1 MVLTF
6 GRIYAIIDS
15 KKSTERIMEIKRD
28 YYLNKLIQHRKNG
41 LVKIVTGVRRCGKSY
56 LLFHLFRNYLQKSGI
71 QDDHIISIA
80 LDDYGNKHLLDPDA
94 LYRHVK
100 SLIADN
106 ADYYILL
113 DEIQLV
119 KDFESVV
126 NGFMHIPNADI
137 YVTGSNSKFLSS
149 DVVTEFRGRGDEIR
163 VYPLNFS
170 EFYSAYGGDFNN
182 AWLMF
187 CNYGGMPLCL
197 SMQTQEDKAKYLT
210 NLFET
215 TYLAD
220 IINRNKLR
228 GNAEI
233 NELTD
238 VLASSIGSLT
248 NPLKLSNTFA
258 STKKVTLSAN
268 TITAYL
274 GYLQDS
280 FLIEKSLRF
289 DIKGK
294 KYINTPAKY
303 YFVDMG
309 LRNARL
315 SFRQQEYTHIM
326 ENVIYNE
333 LRSLGYSVD
342 VGVVE
347 NVGKENGVSVRRS
360 FEVDFVVN
368 SGNRRYYIQS
378 AYNIP
383 SDEKLKQEQA
393 SLLSIN
399 DAFRKIIIVN
409 QPILSGY
416 NEYGI
421 LMLALSDFLMDPE
434 KTLNL

>member
-1 MVLTF
+1 
-6 GRIYAIIDS
+6 
-15 KKSTERIMEIKRD
+15 MEIKRD
-28 YYLNKLIQHRKNG
+28 HYLNKLIGHKKNG
-41 LVKIVTGVRRCGKSY
+41 LVKIVTGIRRCGKSY
-56 LLFHLFRNYLQKSGI
+56 LLFKLFRDHLISSGVKE
-71 QDDHIISIA
+71 DHIISVA
-80 LDDYGNKHLLDPDA
+80 LDDYGNKPLLDPDE

-100 SLIADN
+100 NSITDGG
-106 ADYYILL
+106 DYYILL

-126 NGFMHIPNADI
+126 NGFLHIPGADV

-170 EFYSAYGGDFNN
+170 EFYSAYGGDFDS

-197 SMQTQEDKAKYLT
+197 SMRTQEDKGKYLT

-220 IINRNKLR
+220 IINRNNLR

-238 VLASSIGSLT
+238 ILASSIGSLT
-248 NPLKLSNTFA
+248 NPLKLSAAFG
-258 STKKVTLSAN
+258 STKHIKLSAG
-268 TITAYL
+268 TISAYL
-274 GYLQDS
+274 GYLQDA
-280 FLIEKSLRF
+280 FLIEKALRF

-333 LRSLGYSVD
+333 LRARGYSVD

-347 NVGKENGVSVRRS
+347 TVGKENGVSLRKS
-360 FEVDFVVN
+360 LEVDFVVN
-368 SGNRRYYIQS
+368 SGDRRYYIQS

-383 SDEKLKQEQA
+383 SEEKLKREQA

-399 DAFRKIIIVN
+399 DAFRKLIIVDR
-409 QPILSGY
+409 PILSGY
-416 NEYGI
+416 NEQGI
-421 LMLALSDFLMDPE
+421 IMLSLKDFLLDPE
-434 KTLNL
+434 KALNL

>member
-1 MVLTF
+1 
-6 GRIYAIIDS
+6 
-15 KKSTERIMEIKRD
+15 MEIKRD
-28 YYLNKLIQHRKNG
+28 FYLNKLIQHKKNG
-41 LVKIVTGVRRCGKSY
+41 MVKIVTGVRRCGKSY
-56 LLFHLFRNYLQKSGI
+56 MLFKLFRDHLIAVGVKA
-71 QDDHIISIA
+71 DHIIAIA
-80 LDDYGNKHLLDPDA
+80 LDDFGNRKLQNPDE
-94 LYRHVK
+94 LYNYVK
-100 SLIADN
+100 SRIVDN
-106 ADYYILL
+106 EDYYILL

-119 KDFESVV
+119 PEFESVI
-126 NGFMHIPNADI
+126 NGFMHIPNVDI

-149 DVVTEFRGRGDEIR
+149 DIITEFRGRGDEIR

-170 EFYSAYGGDFNN
+170 EFYSVYGGDFDK
-182 AWLMF
+182 AWIMY

-197 SMQTQEDKAKYLT
+197 SMESIADKAKYLT

-220 IINRNKLR
+220 IINRNNLR
-228 GNAEI
+228 GNAEM

-258 STKKVTLSAN
+258 STKNVKLSAN
-268 TITAYL
+268 TISTYL
-274 GYLQDS
+274 EYLQDA
-280 FLIEKSLRF
+280 FLIERAIRY

-303 YFVDMG
+303 YFVDLG

-333 LRSLGYSVD
+333 LRLRGYSVD

-347 NVGKENGVSVRRS
+347 NVEKENGVFVRKKL
-360 FEVDFVVN
+360 EVDFVVN
-368 SGNRRYYIQS
+368 LGNRRYYIQS

-383 SDEKLKQEQA
+383 SEGKMKQEQA
-393 SLLSIN
+393 SLLSIK

-409 QPILSGY
+409 QPIMSGY
-416 NEYGI
+416 NEQGI
-421 LMLALSDFLMDPE
+421 LMLSLQDFLLEPE
-434 KTLNL
+434 RVLNF

>member
-1 MVLTF
+1 
-6 GRIYAIIDS
+6 
-15 KKSTERIMEIKRD
+15 MEIKRD
-28 YYLNKLIQHRKNG
+28 FYLNKLIQHKKNG
-41 LVKIVTGVRRCGKSY
+41 MVKIVTGVRRCGKSY
-56 LLFHLFRNYLQKSGI
+56 MLFKLFRDHLLSVGVKA
-71 QDDHIISIA
+71 DHIISIA
-80 LDDYGNKHLLDPDA
+80 LDDFGNRKLQNPDE
-94 LYRHVK
+94 LYNYVK
-100 SLIADN
+100 SKIVDN
-106 ADYYILL
+106 EDYYILL

-119 KDFESVV
+119 PEFESVI
-126 NGFMHIPNADI
+126 NGFLHIPNADI

-149 DVVTEFRGRGDEIR
+149 DIITEFRGRGDEIR

-170 EFYSAYGGDFNN
+170 EFYSVYGGDFDK
-182 AWLMF
+182 AWIMY

-197 SMQTQEDKAKYLT
+197 SMETVADKAKYLT

-220 IINRNKLR
+220 IINRNNLR
-228 GNAEI
+228 GNVEI

-258 STKKVTLSAN
+258 STKNVKLSAN
-268 TITAYL
+268 TISTYL
-274 GYLQDS
+274 DYLQDA
-280 FLIEKSLRF
+280 FLVERAIRY

-303 YFVDMG
+303 YFVDLG

-333 LRSLGYSVD
+333 LRLRGYSVD
-342 VGVVE
+342 VGVLE
-347 NVGKENGVSVRRS
+347 NVEKENGVFVRKKL
-360 FEVDFVVN
+360 EVDFVVN
-368 SGNRRYYIQS
+368 LGNRRYYIQS

-383 SDEKLKQEQA
+383 SEEKMKQEQA

-409 QPILSGY
+409 QPIMSGY
-416 NEYGI
+416 NEQGI
-421 LMLALSDFLMDPE
+421 LMLSLQDFLMEPE
-434 KTLNL
+434 NFLNL

>member
-1 MVLTF
+1 
-6 GRIYAIIDS
+6 
-15 KKSTERIMEIKRD
+15 MEIKRD
-28 YYLNKLIQHRKNG
+28 YYLNKLIGHRKNG

-56 LLFHLFRNYLQKSGI
+56 LLFKLFRDYLTRSGI
-71 QDDHIISIA
+71 QNDHIISLA
-80 LDDYGNKHLLDPDA
+80 LDDYGNRQLLDPDE

-100 SLIADN
+100 NFIVD
-106 ADYYILL
+106 DGEYYILL

-126 NGFMHIPNADI
+126 NGFLHIPNADI

-170 EFYSAYGGDFNN
+170 EFYSAYGGDFND

-187 CNYGGMPLCL
+187 CNYGGMPLSL
-197 SMQTQEDKAKYLT
+197 SMQTQADKAEYLT

-228 GNAEI
+228 GNVEI

-238 VLASSIGSLT
+238 ILASSIGSLT

-258 STKKVTLSAN
+258 STKSVKLSAN
-268 TITAYL
+268 TISAYL
-274 GYLQDS
+274 GYLQDA
-280 FLIEKSLRF
+280 FLIEKALRY

-315 SFRQQEYTHIM
+315 AFRQQEYTHIM

-333 LRSLGYSVD
+333 LRCRGYSVD

-347 NVGKENGVSVRRS
+347 TVSKESDAWVRKPL
-360 FEVDFVVN
+360 EVDFVVN
-368 SGNRRYYIQS
+368 LGNRRYYIQS

-383 SDEKLKQEQA
+383 SEEKMKQEQA

-399 DAFRKIIIVN
+399 DAFRKIVIVN
-409 QPILSGY
+409 QSILSGY
-416 NEYGI
+416 NEQGI
-421 LMLALSDFLMDPE
+421 LMLSLSDFLLDPE
-434 KTLNL
+434 KALNL

>member
-1 MVLTF
+1 
-6 GRIYAIIDS
+6 
-15 KKSTERIMEIKRD
+15 MEIKRD
-28 YYLNKLIQHRKNG
+28 FYLNKLIQHRKNG
-41 LVKIVTGVRRCGKSY
+41 MVKIVTGVRRCGKSY
-56 LLFHLFRNYLQKSGI
+56 LLFKLFRGYLIGNGVPA
-71 QDDHIISIA
+71 DHIIAIA
-80 LDDYGNKHLLDPDA
+80 LDDYGNKALQNPDE
-94 LYRHVK
+94 LYQHIKNAV
-100 SLIADN
+100 AD
-106 ADYYILL
+106 DGEYYILL

-119 KDFESVV
+119 ADFESVI
-126 NGFMHIPNADI
+126 NGFLHIPNVDI

-149 DVVTEFRGRGDEIR
+149 DIITEFRGRGDEIR

-170 EFYSAYGGDFNN
+170 EFYSAFGGEFDK
-182 AWLMF
+182 AWIMY
-187 CNYGGMPLCL
+187 CNFGGMPLCL

-220 IINRNKLR
+220 IINRNSLR

-233 NELTD
+233 GELTN

-248 NPLKLSNTFA
+248 NPLKLSNTFG
-258 STKKVTLSAN
+258 STKNVKLSAN
-268 TITAYL
+268 TISAYL
-274 GYLQDS
+274 DFLQDA
-280 FLIEKSLRF
+280 FLIEKALRY

-333 LRSLGYSVD
+333 LRLRGYSVD

-347 NVGKENGVSVRRS
+347 NVSRESGGEPARNRL
-360 FEVDFVVN
+360 EVDFVVN
-368 SGNRRYYIQS
+368 SGNKRYYIQS
-378 AYNIP
+378 AYNIA
-383 SDEKLKQEQA
+383 SEEKMRQEQA

-409 QPILSGY
+409 QPIMSGY
-416 NEYGI
+416 NEQGI
-421 LMLALSDFLMDPE
+421 LMLSLQDFLMEPE
-434 KTLNL
+434 KVLDS

>member
-1 MVLTF
+1 
-6 GRIYAIIDS
+6 
-15 KKSTERIMEIKRD
+15 MEIKRD
-28 YYLNKLIQHRKNG
+28 HYLNKLIGHKKNG
-41 LVKIVTGVRRCGKSY
+41 LVKIVTGIRRCGKSY
-56 LLFHLFRNYLQKSGI
+56 LLFKLFRDHLISSGVKE
-71 QDDHIISIA
+71 DHIISVA
-80 LDDYGNKHLLDPDA
+80 LDDYGNKPLLDPDE

-100 SLIADN
+100 NSITDGG
-106 ADYYILL
+106 DYYILL

-126 NGFMHIPNADI
+126 NGFLHIPGADV

-170 EFYSAYGGDFNN
+170 EFYSAYGGDFDS

-197 SMQTQEDKAKYLT
+197 SMRTQEDKGKYLT

-220 IINRNKLR
+220 IINRNNLR

-238 VLASSIGSLT
+238 ILASSIGSLT
-248 NPLKLSNTFA
+248 NPLKLSAAFG
-258 STKKVTLSAN
+258 STKRVKLSAG
-268 TITAYL
+268 TISVYL
-274 GYLQDS
+274 GYLQDA
-280 FLIEKSLRF
+280 FLIEKALRF

-333 LRSLGYSVD
+333 LRARGYSVD

-347 NVGKENGVSVRRS
+347 TVRKENDVSLRKS
-360 FEVDFVVN
+360 LEVDFVVN
-368 SGNRRYYIQS
+368 SGDRRYYIQS

-383 SDEKLKQEQA
+383 SEEKLKREQA

-399 DAFRKIIIVN
+399 DAFRKLIIVDR
-409 QPILSGY
+409 PILSGY
-416 NEYGI
+416 NEQGI
-421 LMLALSDFLMDPE
+421 IMLSLKDFLLDPE
-434 KTLNL
+434 KALNL

>member
-1 MVLTF
+1 M
-6 GRIYAIIDS
+6 
-15 KKSTERIMEIKRD
+15 KIKRD
-28 YYLNKLIQHRKNG
+28 YYLNKLIQHKKNG

-56 LLFHLFRNYLQKSGI
+56 LLFQLFRDHLLESGI
-71 QDDHIISIA
+71 KDDHIISIA
-80 LDDYGNKHLLDPDA
+80 LDDYGNRQLLDPDE
-94 LYRHVK
+94 LYRYVK
-100 SLIADN
+100 GRIVD
-106 ADYYILL
+106 DEDHYILL

-119 KDFESVV
+119 NNFESVV
-126 NGFMHIPNADI
+126 NGFLHIPNADV

-163 VYPLNFS
+163 IFPLNFS
-170 EFYSAYGGDFNN
+170 EFYSAYGGDFND

-197 SMQTQEDKAKYLT
+197 SMQTQADKAKYLT
-210 NLFET
+210 NLFEA

-228 GNAEI
+228 GNVEI

-238 VLASSIGSLT
+238 ILASSIGSLT

-258 STKKVTLSAN
+258 STKSVKLSAN
-268 TITAYL
+268 TISAYL
-274 GYLQDS
+274 GYLQDA
-280 FLIEKSLRF
+280 FLIEKALRY

-315 SFRQQEYTHIM
+315 AFRQQEYTHIM

-333 LRSLGYSVD
+333 LRSRGYSVD
-342 VGVVE
+342 VGIVE
-347 NVGKENGVSVRRS
+347 TVSKESDAWVRKPL
-360 FEVDFVVN
+360 EVDFVVN
-368 SGNRRYYIQS
+368 LGNRRYYIQS
-378 AYNIP
+378 AYDIP
-383 SDEKLKQEQA
+383 SEEKMQHEQA

-399 DAFRKIIIVN
+399 DAFRKIVIVN
-409 QPILSGY
+409 RPILSGY
-416 NEYGI
+416 NEQGI
-421 LMLALSDFLMDPE
+421 LMLSLSDFLLDPE
-434 KTLNL
+434 KAIDL

>member
-1 MVLTF
+1 M
-6 GRIYAIIDS
+6 
-15 KKSTERIMEIKRD
+15 KIKRD
-28 YYLNKLIQHRKNG
+28 YYLNKLIQHKKNG

-56 LLFHLFRNYLQKSGI
+56 LLFQLFRDHLLESGI
-71 QDDHIISIA
+71 KDDHIISIA
-80 LDDYGNKHLLDPDA
+80 LDDYGNRQLLDPDE
-94 LYRHVK
+94 LYRYVK
-100 SLIADN
+100 SRIAD
-106 ADYYILL
+106 DEDHYILL

-126 NGFMHIPNADI
+126 NGFLHIPNTDV

-163 VYPLNFS
+163 IFPLNFS
-170 EFYSAYGGDFNN
+170 EFYSAYGGDFND

-197 SMQTQEDKAKYLT
+197 SMQTQADKAKYLT

-228 GNAEI
+228 GNVEI

-238 VLASSIGSLT
+238 ILASSIGSLT

-258 STKKVTLSAN
+258 STKSVKLSAN
-268 TITAYL
+268 TISAYL
-274 GYLQDS
+274 GYLQDA
-280 FLIEKSLRF
+280 FLIEKALRY

-315 SFRQQEYTHIM
+315 AFRQQEYTHIM

-333 LRSLGYSVD
+333 LRSRGYSVD
-342 VGVVE
+342 VGIVE
-347 NVGKENGVSVRRS
+347 TVSKESDAWVRKPL
-360 FEVDFVVN
+360 EVDFVVN
-368 SGNRRYYIQS
+368 LGNRRYYIQS
-378 AYNIP
+378 AYDIP
-383 SDEKLKQEQA
+383 SEEKMQQEQA

-399 DAFRKIIIVN
+399 DAFRKIVIVN
-409 QPILSGY
+409 RPILSGY
-416 NEYGI
+416 NEQGI
-421 LMLALSDFLMDPE
+421 LMLSLSDFLLDPE
-434 KTLNL
+434 KAIDL

>member
-1 MVLTF
+1 M
-6 GRIYAIIDS
+6 I
-15 KKSTERIMEIKRD
+15 IKRD
-28 YYLNKLIQHRKNG
+28 FYLSKLIQHKKNG
-41 LVKIVTGVRRCGKSY
+41 LVKIITGIRRCGKSY
-56 LLFHLFRNYLQKSGI
+56 LLFKLFRDHLLESGI
-71 QDDHIISIA
+71 KKDHIISVA
-80 LDDYGNKHLLDPDA
+80 LDDFGNRKLQNPDE
-94 LYRHVK
+94 LYNYVK
-100 SLIADN
+100 SQIIDGE
-106 ADYYILL
+106 DYFILL

-119 KDFESVV
+119 PEFESVI
-126 NGFMHIPNADI
+126 NGFMHIDNVDI

-149 DVVTEFRGRGDEIR
+149 DIITEFRGRGDEIR

-170 EFYSAYGGDFNN
+170 EFYSVYGGDFDN
-182 AWLMF
+182 AWIMY

-197 SMQTQEDKAKYLT
+197 SMETLADKAKYLT
-210 NLFET
+210 GLFDT

-220 IINRNKLR
+220 IINRNNLR
-228 GNAEI
+228 GNEEI

-258 STKKVTLSAN
+258 SSKNVKLSAN
-268 TITAYL
+268 TISNYL
-274 GYLQDS
+274 NYLQDA
-280 FLIEKSLRF
+280 FLVEKAVRY

-333 LRSLGYSVD
+333 LRLRGYSVD

-347 NVGKENGVSVRRS
+347 NVGKEEGFSVRKS

-368 SGNRRYYIQS
+368 LGNRRYYIQS

-383 SDEKLKQEQA
+383 TEEKMAQEQA

-409 QPILSGY
+409 QPIMSGY
-416 NEYGI
+416 NEQGI
-421 LMLALSDFLMDPE
+421 LMLSLQDFLMNPE
-434 KTLNL
+434 KVLNF

>member
-1 MVLTF
+1 MV
-6 GRIYAIIDS
+6 
-15 KKSTERIMEIKRD
+15 IKRD
-28 YYLNKLIQHRKNG
+28 FYLSKLIQHKKNG
-41 LVKIVTGVRRCGKSY
+41 MVKIITGIRRCGKSY
-56 LLFHLFRNYLQKSGI
+56 LLFKLFRDHLLESGI
-71 QDDHIISIA
+71 KEDHIISIA
-80 LDDYGNKHLLDPDA
+80 LDDFGNRKLQNPDE
-94 LYRHVK
+94 LYNYVK
-100 SLIADN
+100 SQIVDN
-106 ADYYILL
+106 EDYYILL

-119 KDFESVV
+119 PEFESVI

-149 DVVTEFRGRGDEIR
+149 DIITEFRGRGDEIR

-170 EFYSAYGGDFNN
+170 EFYSVYGGDFDK
-182 AWLMF
+182 AWIMY

-197 SMQTQEDKAKYLT
+197 SMETVADKAKYLT
-210 NLFET
+210 SLFDT

-220 IINRNKLR
+220 IINRNNLR
-228 GNAEI
+228 GNIEI

-258 STKKVTLSAN
+258 STKNVKLSAN
-268 TITAYL
+268 TISSYL
-274 GYLQDS
+274 NYLQDS
-280 FLIEKSLRF
+280 FLVERAVRY

-303 YFVDMG
+303 YFVDLG

-333 LRSLGYSVD
+333 LRLRGYSVD

-347 NVGKENGVSVRRS
+347 NVEKENGVSVRKTL
-360 FEVDFVVN
+360 EVDFVVN
-368 SGNRRYYIQS
+368 LGNRRYYIQS
-378 AYNIP
+378 AYSIP
-383 SDEKLKQEQA
+383 SEEKMAQEQA

-409 QPILSGY
+409 QPIMSGY
-416 NEYGI
+416 NEQGI
-421 LMLALSDFLMDPE
+421 LMLSLQDFLMNPE
-434 KTLNL
+434 KVLNF

>member
-1 MVLTF
+1 MKIGGLFMV
-6 GRIYAIIDS
+6 
-15 KKSTERIMEIKRD
+15 IKRD
-28 YYLNKLIQHRKNG
+28 FYLSKLIQHKKNG
-41 LVKIVTGVRRCGKSY
+41 MVKIITGIRRCGKSY
-56 LLFHLFRNYLQKSGI
+56 LLFKLFRDHLLESGI
-71 QDDHIISIA
+71 KEDHIISIA
-80 LDDYGNKHLLDPDA
+80 LDDFGNRKLQNPDE
-94 LYRHVK
+94 LYNYVK
-100 SLIADN
+100 GQIVDN
-106 ADYYILL
+106 EDYYILL

-119 KDFESVV
+119 PEFESVI

-149 DVVTEFRGRGDEIR
+149 DIITEFRGRGDEIR

-170 EFYSAYGGDFNN
+170 EFYSVYGGDFDK
-182 AWLMF
+182 AWIMY

-197 SMQTQEDKAKYLT
+197 SMETVADKAKYLT
-210 NLFET
+210 SLFDT

-220 IINRNKLR
+220 IINRNNLR
-228 GNAEI
+228 GNVEI

-258 STKKVTLSAN
+258 STKNVKLSAN
-268 TITAYL
+268 TISSYL
-274 GYLQDS
+274 NYLQDS
-280 FLIEKSLRF
+280 FLVERAVRY

-303 YFVDMG
+303 YFVDLG

-333 LRSLGYSVD
+333 LRLRGYSVD

-347 NVGKENGVSVRRS
+347 NVEKENGVSVRKTL
-360 FEVDFVVN
+360 EVDFVVN
-368 SGNRRYYIQS
+368 LGNRRYYIQS
-378 AYNIP
+378 AYSIP
-383 SDEKLKQEQA
+383 SEEKMAQEQA

-409 QPILSGY
+409 QPIMSGY
-416 NEYGI
+416 NEQGI
-421 LMLALSDFLMDPE
+421 LMLSLQDFLMNPE
-434 KTLNL
+434 KVLNF

>member
-1 MVLTF
+1 
-6 GRIYAIIDS
+6 
-15 KKSTERIMEIKRD
+15 MEIKRD
-28 YYLNKLIQHRKNG
+28 HYLNKLIGHKKNG
-41 LVKIVTGVRRCGKSY
+41 LVKIVTGIRRCGKSY
-56 LLFHLFRNYLQKSGI
+56 LLFKLFRDHLISSGVKE
-71 QDDHIISIA
+71 DHIISVA
-80 LDDYGNKHLLDPDA
+80 LDDYGNKPLLDPDE

-100 SLIADN
+100 NSITDGG
-106 ADYYILL
+106 DYYILL

-126 NGFMHIPNADI
+126 NGFLHIPGADV

-170 EFYSAYGGDFNN
+170 EFYSAYGGDFDS

-197 SMQTQEDKAKYLT
+197 SMQTQEDKGKYLT

-220 IINRNKLR
+220 IINRNNLR

-238 VLASSIGSLT
+238 ILASSIGSLT
-248 NPLKLSNTFA
+248 NPLKLSAAFG
-258 STKKVTLSAN
+258 STKRVKLSAG
-268 TITAYL
+268 TISVYL
-274 GYLQDS
+274 GYLQDA
-280 FLIEKSLRF
+280 FLIEKALRF

-333 LRSLGYSVD
+333 LRARGYSVD

-347 NVGKENGVSVRRS
+347 TVGKENGVSLRKS
-360 FEVDFVVN
+360 LEVDFVVN
-368 SGNRRYYIQS
+368 SGDRRYYIQS

-383 SDEKLKQEQA
+383 SEEKLKREQA

-399 DAFRKIIIVN
+399 DAFRKLIIVDR
-409 QPILSGY
+409 PILSGY
-416 NEYGI
+416 NEKGI
-421 LMLALSDFLMDPE
+421 IMLSLKDFLLDPE
-434 KTLNL
+434 KALNL

>member
-1 MVLTF
+1 M
-6 GRIYAIIDS
+6 
-15 KKSTERIMEIKRD
+15 KIKRD
-28 YYLNKLIQHRKNG
+28 YYLNKLIQHKKNG

-56 LLFHLFRNYLQKSGI
+56 LLFQLFRDHLLESGI
-71 QDDHIISIA
+71 KDDHIISIA
-80 LDDYGNKHLLDPDA
+80 LDDYGNRQLLDPDE
-94 LYRHVK
+94 LYRYVK
-100 SLIADN
+100 GRIVD
-106 ADYYILL
+106 DEDHYILL

-119 KDFESVV
+119 NNFESVV
-126 NGFMHIPNADI
+126 NGFLHIPNADV

-163 VYPLNFS
+163 IFPLNFS
-170 EFYSAYGGDFNN
+170 EFYSAYGGDFND

-197 SMQTQEDKAKYLT
+197 SMQTQADKAKYLT
-210 NLFET
+210 NLFEA

-228 GNAEI
+228 GNVEI

-238 VLASSIGSLT
+238 ILASSIGSLT

-258 STKKVTLSAN
+258 STKSVKLSAN
-268 TITAYL
+268 TISAYL
-274 GYLQDS
+274 GYLQDA
-280 FLIEKSLRF
+280 FLIEKALRY

-315 SFRQQEYTHIM
+315 AFRQQEYTHIM

-333 LRSLGYSVD
+333 LRSRGYSVD
-342 VGVVE
+342 VGIVE
-347 NVGKENGVSVRRS
+347 TVSKESDAWVRKPL
-360 FEVDFVVN
+360 EVDFVVN
-368 SGNRRYYIQS
+368 LGNRRYYIQS
-378 AYNIP
+378 AYDIP
-383 SDEKLKQEQA
+383 SEEKMQQEQA

-399 DAFRKIIIVN
+399 DAFRKIVIVN
-409 QPILSGY
+409 RPILSGY
-416 NEYGI
+416 NEQGI
-421 LMLALSDFLMDPE
+421 LMLSLSDFLLDPE
-434 KTLNL
+434 KAIDL

>member
-1 MVLTF
+1 M
-6 GRIYAIIDS
+6 
-15 KKSTERIMEIKRD
+15 KIKRD
-28 YYLNKLIQHRKNG
+28 YYLNKLIQHKKNG

-56 LLFHLFRNYLQKSGI
+56 LLFQLFRDHLLEGGI
-71 QDDHIISIA
+71 KDDHIISIA
-80 LDDYGNKHLLDPDA
+80 LDDYGNRQLLDPDE
-94 LYRHVK
+94 LYRYVK
-100 SLIADN
+100 SRIAD
-106 ADYYILL
+106 DEDHYILL

-126 NGFMHIPNADI
+126 NGFLHIPNADV

-163 VYPLNFS
+163 IFPLNFS
-170 EFYSAYGGDFNN
+170 EFYSAYGGDFND

-197 SMQTQEDKAKYLT
+197 SMQTQADKAKYLT
-210 NLFET
+210 NLFEA

-228 GNAEI
+228 GNVEI

-238 VLASSIGSLT
+238 ILASSIGSLT

-258 STKKVTLSAN
+258 STKSVKLSAN
-268 TITAYL
+268 TISAYL
-274 GYLQDS
+274 GYLQDA
-280 FLIEKSLRF
+280 FLIEKALRY

-315 SFRQQEYTHIM
+315 AFRQQEYTHIM

-333 LRSLGYSVD
+333 LRSRGYSVD
-342 VGVVE
+342 VGIVE
-347 NVGKENGVSVRRS
+347 TVSKESDAWVRKPL
-360 FEVDFVVN
+360 EVDFVVN
-368 SGNRRYYIQS
+368 LGNRRYYIQS
-378 AYNIP
+378 AYDIP
-383 SDEKLKQEQA
+383 SEEKMQQEQA

-399 DAFRKIIIVN
+399 DAFRKIVIVN
-409 QPILSGY
+409 RPILSWY
-416 NEYGI
+416 NEQGI
-421 LMLALSDFLMDPE
+421 LMLSLSDFLLDPE
-434 KTLNL
+434 KAIDL

>member
-1 MVLTF
+1 
-6 GRIYAIIDS
+6 
-15 KKSTERIMEIKRD
+15 MEIKRD
-28 YYLNKLIQHRKNG
+28 FYLNKLIKHQKNG
-41 LVKIVTGVRRCGKSY
+41 MVKIVTGVRRCGKSY
-56 LLFHLFRNYLQKSGI
+56 LLFKLFRDYLLGSGVPT
-71 QDDHIISIA
+71 DHIIAIA
-80 LDDYGNKHLLDPDA
+80 LDDYGNKALQNPDE
-94 LYRHVK
+94 LYQHIK
-100 SLIADN
+100 NAIADEG
-106 ADYYILL
+106 DYYILL

-119 KDFESVV
+119 ADFESVI

-149 DVVTEFRGRGDEIR
+149 DIITEFRGRGDEIR

-170 EFYSAYGGDFNN
+170 EFYSAYGGEFDK
-182 AWLMF
+182 AWVMY
-187 CNYGGMPLCL
+187 CNFGGMPLCL

-220 IINRNKLR
+220 IINRNSLR
-228 GNAEI
+228 GNTEI
-233 NELTD
+233 GELTD

-248 NPLKLSNTFA
+248 NPLKLSNTFG
-258 STKKVTLSAN
+258 STKNVKLSVN
-268 TITAYL
+268 TIINYL
-274 GYLQDS
+274 NYLQDA
-280 FLIEKSLRF
+280 FLIEKAVRY

-333 LRSLGYSVD
+333 LRLRGYSVD

-347 NVGKENGVSVRRS
+347 NVSRESGGEPARNRL
-360 FEVDFVVN
+360 EVDFVVN
-368 SGNRRYYIQS
+368 SGNKRYYIQS
-378 AYNIP
+378 AYNIA
-383 SDEKLKQEQA
+383 SEEKMRQEQA

-409 QPILSGY
+409 QPIMSGY
-416 NEYGI
+416 NEQGI
-421 LMLALSDFLMDPE
+421 LMLSLQDFLMEPE
-434 KTLNL
+434 KALDS

>member
-1 MVLTF
+1 
-6 GRIYAIIDS
+6 
-15 KKSTERIMEIKRD
+15 MEIKRD
-28 YYLNKLIQHRKNG
+28 FYLNKLIKHQKNG
-41 LVKIVTGVRRCGKSY
+41 MVKIVTGVRRCGKSY
-56 LLFHLFRNYLQKSGI
+56 LLFKLFRDYLIGSGVPA
-71 QDDHIISIA
+71 DHIIAIA
-80 LDDYGNKHLLDPDA
+80 LDDYGNKALQNPDE
-94 LYRHVK
+94 LYQHIKNAV
-100 SLIADN
+100 AD
-106 ADYYILL
+106 DGEYYILL

-119 KDFESVV
+119 SDFESVI
-126 NGFMHIPNADI
+126 NGFLHIPNADI

-149 DVVTEFRGRGDEIR
+149 DIITEFRGRGDEIR

-170 EFYSAYGGDFNN
+170 EFYSAYGGEFDK
-182 AWLMF
+182 AWVMY

-220 IINRNKLR
+220 IINRNSLR
-228 GNAEI
+228 GNSEI
-233 NELTD
+233 GELTD

-248 NPLKLSNTFA
+248 NPLKLSNTFG
-258 STKKVTLSAN
+258 STKNVKLSAN
-268 TITAYL
+268 TISTYL
-274 GYLQDS
+274 DFLQDA
-280 FLIEKSLRF
+280 FLIEKAVRY

-333 LRSLGYSVD
+333 LRLRGYSVD

-347 NVGKENGVSVRRS
+347 NVSRENGEFARNKL
-360 FEVDFVVN
+360 EVDFVVN
-368 SGNRRYYIQS
+368 SGNKRYYIQS
-378 AYNIP
+378 AYNIA
-383 SDEKLKQEQA
+383 SEDKMRQEQA

-409 QPILSGY
+409 QPIMSGY
-416 NEYGI
+416 NEQGI
-421 LMLALSDFLMDPE
+421 LMLSLQDFLMEPE
-434 KTLNL
+434 KVLDF

>member
-1 MVLTF
+1 M
-6 GRIYAIIDS
+6 I
-15 KKSTERIMEIKRD
+15 IKRD
-28 YYLNKLIQHRKNG
+28 FYLSKLIQHKKNG
-41 LVKIVTGVRRCGKSY
+41 LVKIITGIRRCGKSY
-56 LLFHLFRNYLQKSGI
+56 LLFKLFRDHLLENGI
-71 QDDHIISIA
+71 KEDHIISVA
-80 LDDYGNKHLLDPDA
+80 LDDFGNRKLQNPDE
-94 LYRHVK
+94 LYNYVK
-100 SLIADN
+100 SQIIDGE
-106 ADYYILL
+106 DYFILL

-119 KDFESVV
+119 PEFESVI
-126 NGFMHIPNADI
+126 NGFMHIDNADI

-149 DVVTEFRGRGDEIR
+149 DIITEFRGRGDEIR

-170 EFYSAYGGDFNN
+170 EFYSVYGGDFDN
-182 AWLMF
+182 AWIMY

-197 SMQTQEDKAKYLT
+197 SMETLADKAKYLT
-210 NLFET
+210 GLFDT

-220 IINRNKLR
+220 IINRNNLR
-228 GNAEI
+228 GNEEI

-238 VLASSIGSLT
+238 MLASSIGSLT
-248 NPLKLSNTFA
+248 NPLKIANTFA
-258 STKKVTLSAN
+258 SSKNVKLSAN
-268 TITAYL
+268 TISNYL
-274 GYLQDS
+274 NYLQDA
-280 FLIEKSLRF
+280 FLVEKAVRY

-333 LRSLGYSVD
+333 LRLRGYSVD

-347 NVGKENGVSVRRS
+347 NVGKEEGFSVRKS

-368 SGNRRYYIQS
+368 LGNRRYYIQS

-383 SDEKLKQEQA
+383 TEEKMAQEQA

-409 QPILSGY
+409 QPIMSGY
-416 NEYGI
+416 NEQGI
-421 LMLALSDFLMDPE
+421 LMLSLQDFLMNPE
-434 KTLNL
+434 KVLNF

>member
-1 MVLTF
+1 M
-6 GRIYAIIDS
+6 
-15 KKSTERIMEIKRD
+15 KIKRD
-28 YYLNKLIQHRKNG
+28 YYLNKLIQHKKNG

-56 LLFHLFRNYLQKSGI
+56 LLFQLFRDHLLEGGI
-71 QDDHIISIA
+71 KDDHIISIA
-80 LDDYGNKHLLDPDA
+80 LDDYGNRQLLDPDE
-94 LYRHVK
+94 LYRYVK
-100 SLIADN
+100 SRIAD
-106 ADYYILL
+106 DEDHYILL

-126 NGFMHIPNADI
+126 NGFLHIPNADV

-163 VYPLNFS
+163 IFPLNFS
-170 EFYSAYGGDFNN
+170 EFYPAYGGDFND

-197 SMQTQEDKAKYLT
+197 SMQTQADKAKYLT
-210 NLFET
+210 NLFEA

-228 GNAEI
+228 GNVEI

-238 VLASSIGSLT
+238 ILASSIGSLT

-258 STKKVTLSAN
+258 STKSVKLSAN
-268 TITAYL
+268 TISAYL
-274 GYLQDS
+274 GYLQDA
-280 FLIEKSLRF
+280 FLIEKALRY

-315 SFRQQEYTHIM
+315 AFRQQEYTHIM

-333 LRSLGYSVD
+333 LRSRGYSVD
-342 VGVVE
+342 VGIVE
-347 NVGKENGVSVRRS
+347 TVSKESDAWVRKPL
-360 FEVDFVVN
+360 EVDFVVN
-368 SGNRRYYIQS
+368 LGNRRYYIQS
-378 AYNIP
+378 AYDIP
-383 SDEKLKQEQA
+383 SEEKMQQEQA

-399 DAFRKIIIVN
+399 DAFRKIVIVN
-409 QPILSGY
+409 RPILSGY
-416 NEYGI
+416 NEQGI
-421 LMLALSDFLMDPE
+421 LMLSLSDFLLDPE
-434 KTLNL
+434 KAIDL

>member
-1 MVLTF
+1 M
-6 GRIYAIIDS
+6 
-15 KKSTERIMEIKRD
+15 KIKRD
-28 YYLNKLIQHRKNG
+28 YYLNKLIQHKKNG

-56 LLFHLFRNYLQKSGI
+56 LLFQLFRDHLLESGI
-71 QDDHIISIA
+71 KDDHIISIA
-80 LDDYGNKHLLDPDA
+80 LDDYGNRQLLDPDE
-94 LYRHVK
+94 LYRYVK
-100 SLIADN
+100 GRIVD
-106 ADYYILL
+106 DEDHYILL

-119 KDFESVV
+119 NNFESVV
-126 NGFMHIPNADI
+126 NGFLHIPNADV

-163 VYPLNFS
+163 IFPLNFS
-170 EFYSAYGGDFNN
+170 EFYSAYGGDFND

-197 SMQTQEDKAKYLT
+197 SMQTQADKAKYLT
-210 NLFET
+210 NLFEA

-228 GNAEI
+228 GNVEI

-238 VLASSIGSLT
+238 ILASSIGSLT

-258 STKKVTLSAN
+258 STKSVKLSAN
-268 TITAYL
+268 TISAYL
-274 GYLQDS
+274 GYLQDA
-280 FLIEKSLRF
+280 FLIEKALRY

-315 SFRQQEYTHIM
+315 AFRQQEYTHIM

-333 LRSLGYSVD
+333 LRSRGYSVD

-347 NVGKENGVSVRRS
+347 TVSKESDAWVRKPL
-360 FEVDFVVN
+360 EVDFVVN
-368 SGNRRYYIQS
+368 LGNRRYYIQS
-378 AYNIP
+378 AYDIP
-383 SDEKLKQEQA
+383 SEEKMQQEQA

-399 DAFRKIIIVN
+399 DAFRKIVIVN
-409 QPILSGY
+409 RPLLSGY
-416 NEYGI
+416 NEQGI
-421 LMLALSDFLMDPE
+421 LMLSLSDFLLDPE
-434 KTLNL
+434 KAIDL